1 VAADRSGSTA
11 QAGAVSGLLG
21 LIRLCEKRNVP
32 AARSLGCAG
41 RPAIHA
47 SRGHGENK
55 LPILAAVTGQN
66 RLPAQVLILVVI
78 SLATALVSGG
88 HLHHFRQVEYRIGC
102 HNADSLEQGFLVD
115 HPNLAVKAKFSSVET
130 GLEFRLSYGM

>member
-1 VAADRSGSTA
+1 
-11 QAGAVSGLLG
+11 

-66 RLPAQVLILVVI
+66 RLPAQVLILVVN
-78 SLATALVSGG
+78 SLAATLIAGG
-88 HLHHFRQVEYRIGC
+88 HLHRFRQVEYRIGC
-102 HNADSLEQGFLVD
+102 HSPVSLEQGFLVD
-115 HPNLAVKAKFSSVET
+115 HPNLAVKARFSSVET